1 MVVFGNSN
9 ETPLFAVEALC
20 RWWRCEAPH
29 RDPDAYFSSCVSASA
44 AIKWSLVQ
52 LTLHPREQ
60 RGGLLVFENRIATG
74 QTHVLALRVCPDPV
88 CRCEHLFVIGAAEPS
103 EPKSLDDVPTW
114 RVDLDLGE
122 RRVQVPK
129 EHQGDT
135 ASVSVAKA
143 FQTEI
148 TADQWTELRRFYKAW
163 KEEQTE
169 KADLDQLE
177 THFPP
182 EAADGSMVGYYEIL
196 PHARPIEVRVEE
208 QAWQFDD
215 QYCVQRDCGCQSAG
229 LTFIPV
235 MGEGS
240 QRNAGPRLRLGFR
253 YSYNDGQA
261 DHVTA
266 GADAPSVSEMLG
278 ALRNPIRRDPPSLCV
293 LPV

>member
-1 MVVFGNSN
+1 M
-9 ETPLFAVEALC
+9 
-20 RWWRCEAPH
+20 
-29 RDPDAYFSSCVSASA
+29 
-44 AIKWSLVQ
+44 Q

-103 EPKSLDDVPTW
+103 EPTSLEDVPTW

-122 RRVQVPK
+122 RRVQVPN
-129 EHQGDT
+129 EQQGDT
-135 ASVSVAKA
+135 ASVAVAKA
-143 FQTEI
+143 IQTEI

-215 QYCVQRDCGCQSAG
+215 QYCVQRGCGCQSAG

-278 ALRNPIRRDPPSLCV
+278 ALRKAQPDLKAFLARRHSQLRRLYRRASSATPAADSVRPTSPKTGRNDPCPCGSGKKYKRCCGAA
-293 LPV
+293 